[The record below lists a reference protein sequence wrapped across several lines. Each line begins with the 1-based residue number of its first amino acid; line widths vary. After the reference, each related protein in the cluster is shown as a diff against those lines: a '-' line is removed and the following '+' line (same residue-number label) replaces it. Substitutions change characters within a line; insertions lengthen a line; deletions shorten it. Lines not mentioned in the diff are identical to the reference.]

1 MLPGIAEM
9 DEPKKGALLVPG
21 LGVEGVDSN
30 IPTNA
35 QLREEAPPAPCTSPQ
50 GPPLPPRERAASPPP
65 PPPPPAPVGK
75 ASGKLPTPELAGQGK
90 ALPVETKPKNT
101 FAEEVEHIK
110 SYQRPE

>member
-1 MLPGIAEM
+1 M

-101 FAEEVEHIK
+101 FAEE
-110 SYQRPE
+110 